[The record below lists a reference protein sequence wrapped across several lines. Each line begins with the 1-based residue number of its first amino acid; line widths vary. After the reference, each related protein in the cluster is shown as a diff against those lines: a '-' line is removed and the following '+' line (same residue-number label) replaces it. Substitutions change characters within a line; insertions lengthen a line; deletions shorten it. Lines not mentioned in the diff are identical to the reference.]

1 MSETRGPR
9 LVLLGKQGAGKGT
22 QGDLVARRFGIQ
34 HLSTGQLFRDSAA
47 VGVAAGLEAKDYM
60 DRGELVPDDIVV
72 AVVEERFANPREVEN
87 GFVLD
92 GFPRTLHQAVELDR
106 VLDGH
111 PLDLTINIDVPREI
125 VLDRLAGRRVCE
137 DCQRV
142 YHVNMPPTANWTCDT
157 CGGKVVQR
165 ADDHE
170 EAIDRRLELY
180 ERETVPIIEYYREQG
195 LLTVVD
201 GVGDGDDVFA
211 RLTAAV
217 DARMGSTSGLAQEA

>member
-92 GFPRTLHQAVELDR
+92 GFPRTEFQAKELDR
-106 VLDGH
+106 ILGPH
-111 PLDLTINIDVPREI
+111 RLDLVIDLEV
-125 VLDRLAGRRVCE
+125 
-137 DCQRV
+137 
-142 YHVNMPPTANWTCDT
+142 PTAKVIQRLLARNREDDT
-157 CGGKVVQR
+157 
-165 ADDHE
+165 E
-170 EAIDRRLELY
+170 ESISRRLELY
-180 ERETVPIIEYYREQG
+180 ESETKPLVDFYRERG

-201 GVGDGDDVFA
+201 GDGTEDQVFD
-211 RLTAAV
+211 RMLAAIHERYPP
-217 DARMGSTSGLAQEA
+217 DPAGAS